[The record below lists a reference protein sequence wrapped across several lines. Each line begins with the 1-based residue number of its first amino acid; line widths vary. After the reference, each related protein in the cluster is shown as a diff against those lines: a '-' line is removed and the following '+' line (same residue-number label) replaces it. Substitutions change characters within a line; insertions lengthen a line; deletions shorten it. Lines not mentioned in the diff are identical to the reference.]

1 MMDVDADSAKVTF
14 PPPFVYIGMVL
25 LGLALDRVLPWSVD
39 LTKIGRYVGGGLLIA
54 AALAFLLAASGR
66 FRKAGTELKPWKTT
80 SAIVGEGVYAFT
92 RNPMY
97 LGMALFMA
105 GLGLLFSSLSVILLV
120 PFAIAI
126 IQTQVIAREE
136 RYLEAKFGDE
146 YRVYKSRVRRWI

>member
-1 MMDVDADSAKVTF
+1 MDVDADSAKVTF